1 MKRRKFINHS
11 SKVALGASGAFMLGF
26 GSCKPKEVVKQYLK
40 EEKLFKISLAEWS
53 FHQEIQA
60 GRMDHLDFA
69 HEAGK
74 LGIRA
79 IEYVSGLFGGEA
91 TDMKYLKELNMRANG
106 EGVNQILIM
115 VDGEGD
121 LAQTDKKANLEA
133 IESHKKWVAAAKHL
147 DCHAIRV
154 NLFGTGSP
162 EEWQAASVDSL
173 SILAEYAKVFDI
185 NVLVE
190 NHGGYSSHGQYLAN
204 VMKQVNM
211 PNCGTLPDF
220 GNFCIRREN
229 DERWGTAC
237 VEEYDKY
244 LGVEELLPYAKAVSA
259 KSHDF
264 NNSGQTTI
272 DYERMLDL
280 VVASGYNGYV
290 GIEYEGSSHPE
301 KEGIRLT
308 YNLLKQY
315 LVEHPM

>member
-1 MKRRKFINHS
+1 
-11 SKVALGASGAFMLGF
+11 
-26 GSCKPKEVVKQYLK
+26 
-40 EEKLFKISLAEWS
+40 
-53 FHQEIQA
+53 
-60 GRMDHLDFA
+60 
-69 HEAGK
+69 
-74 LGIRA
+74 
-79 IEYVSGLFGGEA
+79 
-91 TDMKYLKELNMRANG
+91 
-106 EGVNQILIM
+106 
-115 VDGEGD
+115 
-121 LAQTDKKANLEA
+121 
-133 IESHKKWVAAAKHL
+133 
-147 DCHAIRV
+147 
-154 NLFGTGSP
+154 
-162 EEWQAASVDSL
+162 
-173 SILAEYAKVFDI
+173 
-185 NVLVE
+185 
-190 NHGGYSSHGQYLAN
+190 
-204 VMKQVNM
+204 M